1 MIQVK
6 FKTWLIVL
14 NCFLCS
20 AEDLEDLDEEEMLM
34 RAIALSLEEDVC
46 SIKGELLKKAAWKNP
61 AEKNMNLQP
70 FSDATEEEKEEMPK
84 MADLD
89 LDW

>member
-46 SIKGELLKKAAWKNP
+46 SIKGELLKKAAWQNP
-61 AEKNMNLQP
+61 TEKNINLQS
-70 FSDATEEEKEEMPK
+70 FSDDSEEEKEEMPK
-84 MADLD
+84 MTDLE